1 MPERFEGKVVLITG
15 AASGIG
21 ETTAKQFTNEGGSV
35 VIADIN
41 ESGIKRVVDEIER
54 EGGRASGIRVDVSDP
69 EQVQAAIR
77 HAVDTFGCLDILH
90 NNAFAQE
97 TGFVSEISLEGWNRT
112 FSVTL
117 TGTFLGIKYAIP
129 VMLEQGGGV
138 IVNTSSV
145 CGIRSDF
152 GMAPYNAA
160 KAGVISL
167 TKSTAIEYA
176 NKGIRCNCVCPGIIL
191 TPGIKAFFDE
201 DGDESPKPE
210 IESLRKRMINIHP
223 IGRLGKPEEV
233 ARVVLFLAS
242 DEASFVTGATY
253 VVDGGSLAQPGGSTT

>member
-1 MPERFEGKVVLITG
+1 MPERFEGKVALITG

-21 ETTAKQFTNEGGSV
+21 ETTAKQFTDEGASV

-41 ESGIKRVVDEIER
+41 ESGIKRVVDEIEK
-54 EGGRASGIRVDVSDP
+54 EGGRASGIRIDVSDP
-69 EQVQAAIR
+69 EQVQAAVR
-77 HAVDTFGCLDILH
+77 HAVETFGSLDILH
-90 NNAFAQE
+90 NNAFDQE
-97 TGFVSEISLEGWNRT
+97 TGNVAEISLEGWNRT

-129 VMLEQGGGV
+129 VMLEQGKGV

-167 TKSTAIEYA
+167 TQSTAIEYA
-176 NKGIRCNCVCPGIIL
+176 KRGIRCNCVCPGIIL
-191 TPGIKAFFDE
+191 TPGIKAFL
-201 DGDESPKPE
+201 DGNGA
-210 IESLRKRMINIHP
+210 ESLRKRMIDIHP
-223 IGRLGKPEEV
+223 VGRLGKPEEV

-253 VVDGGSLAQPGGSTT
+253 VVDGGSLAQPGGSMP